1 MVNGNGGFFTKEIEL
16 ARDVQAALADWKR
29 KRHNS
34 VLQVEGPRQV
44 GKTHEVRKFARDNY
58 QQVIYVNLVR
68 DEYGFEDLLSE
79 RQFLDR
85 YCERAGLGSFRN
97 DETTILIIDEIQERR
112 EVYNAIRDIRE
123 RCACDIIVS
132 GSYLARTVNS
142 RDFFLPAGI
151 AYLRMMPLS
160 FREFCR
166 SLDLEETLLG
176 LDPYGQSAREDYE
189 RLGKTYEVYRQIGG
203 YPEVVTTY
211 LRTGS
216 VEECMDVLENLV
228 RTFTAES
235 SRFFS
240 NSTAHS
246 IFSEVYRAVM
256 VQMAEEKKGTGKA
269 FLEFVTNF
277 VKDSIKEPVSRN
289 EVRAASSW
297 LLYSG
302 VIGYCDLYNNG
313 DVTDVVADRRAYFSD
328 PGIANYISS
337 LVTLPRDAREG
348 MLTETFAYT
357 ELNRLYMAQASRRQ
371 VRGDKPCFSICGDYE
386 LDFVVVDKEDRRF
399 GIEVKSS
406 DNRARSL
413 VYYKEK
419 GLVDTAIRA
428 VPAMGGR
435 GERYVTIPIYMI
447 GCRFP
452 YEF

>member
-176 LDPYGQSAREDYE
+176 LDPYGQSARED
-189 RLGKTYEVYRQIGG
+189 
-203 YPEVVTTY
+203 
-211 LRTGS
+211 
-216 VEECMDVLENLV
+216 
-228 RTFTAES
+228 
-235 SRFFS
+235 
-240 NSTAHS
+240 
-246 IFSEVYRAVM
+246 
-256 VQMAEEKKGTGKA
+256 
-269 FLEFVTNF
+269 
-277 VKDSIKEPVSRN
+277 
-289 EVRAASSW
+289 
-297 LLYSG
+297 
-302 VIGYCDLYNNG
+302 
-313 DVTDVVADRRAYFSD
+313 
-328 PGIANYISS
+328 
-337 LVTLPRDAREG
+337 
-348 MLTETFAYT
+348 
-357 ELNRLYMAQASRRQ
+357 
-371 VRGDKPCFSICGDYE
+371 
-386 LDFVVVDKEDRRF
+386 
-399 GIEVKSS
+399 
-406 DNRARSL
+406 
-413 VYYKEK
+413 
-419 GLVDTAIRA
+419 
-428 VPAMGGR
+428 
-435 GERYVTIPIYMI
+435 
-447 GCRFP
+447 
-452 YEF
+452 